1 MYVCVC
7 VCVCGFEWSQL
18 CGTHCNDNQSELI
31 QNQSGFDGSTVYP
44 GEQSR
49 LCVCVCVC
57 MCMWLWECVCA
68 HTSQPHCALHLLLI
82 AQMVSQNLF
91 FDVFSTCTQKLLF
104 HRHENDRNVWKVF
117 EFELKWSKKSIK
129 KLSLCHFL
137 GEILAAYRI
146 SFLCLQIYP
155 QKFCRS

>member
-1 MYVCVC
+1 MKHTNRGIIKVSYSQSTLAARVWYMYDCIWLSSPCPVCVYVRAC
-7 VCVCGFEWSQL
+7 L
-18 CGTHCNDNQSELI
+18 
-31 QNQSGFDGSTVYP
+31 
-44 GEQSR
+44 
-49 LCVCVCVC
+49 
-57 MCMWLWECVCA
+57 CMWLWECVCA
-68 HTSQPHCALHLLLI
+68 HTSQLHCALHLLLI

-146 SFLCLQIYP
+146 SFSCLQIYP
-155 QKFCRS
+155 QKFCCS